1 MISLHVLYTD
11 PPTIKTLSQQDI
23 VEGRALLVTCQAV
36 SGYPNSTTFYW
47 TKENNPGFRQNGS
60 TLHIPNIQRT
70 SSGTYRC
77 TAENNYSIGEKG
89 THSQS
94 MDVNVLCEIF
104 FYHFGTPRLLRD
116 REHHNTLFSSNVEA
130 WARARQF

>member
-1 MISLHVLYTD
+1 MYTD
-11 PPTIKTLSQQDI
+11 PPTIKALSQQDI

-36 SGYPNSTTFYW
+36 SGRNPNSTTFYW
-47 TKENNPGFRQNGS
+47 TKEDNPGFIQSGS

-70 SSGTYRC
+70 SSGIYRC
-77 TAENNYSIGEKG
+77 TAENNYSIEEKG

-104 FYHFGTPRLLRD
+104 FSFWNAEAALR
-116 REHHNTLFSSNVEA
+116 
-130 WARARQF
+130 

>member
-1 MISLHVLYTD
+1 MYTD

-36 SGYPNSTTFYW
+36 SGNPNSTTFYW
-47 TKENNPGFRQNGS
+47 IKEDNPGFRQNGS

-104 FYHFGTPRLLRD
+104 FSFWNAEAALR
-116 REHHNTLFSSNVEA
+116 
-130 WARARQF
+130 

>member
-1 MISLHVLYTD
+1 MISLHVVYTD

-36 SGYPNSTTFYW
+36 SGNPNSTTFYW
-47 TKENNPGFRQNGS
+47 TKVDNPGFRHNGS

-70 SSGTYRC
+70 SSGTYTC
-77 TAENNYSIGEKG
+77 SAENNYSNKENGSD
-89 THSQS
+89 SQS

-104 FYHFGTPRLLRD
+104 FYYFGTLRLLKD
-116 REHHNTLFSSNVEA
+116 REHHNS
-130 WARARQF
+130 